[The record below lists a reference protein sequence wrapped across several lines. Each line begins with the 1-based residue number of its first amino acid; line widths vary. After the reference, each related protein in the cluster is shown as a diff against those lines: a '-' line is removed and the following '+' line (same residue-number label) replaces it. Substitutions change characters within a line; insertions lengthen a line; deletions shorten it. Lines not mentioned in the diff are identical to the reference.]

1 VGGYFGRSA
10 DGVQKAWLGD
20 LPGTPSLKP
29 DHVFVGTKY
38 IKSVALRSSC
48 HKIFSNDRP
57 AVRNRQARPWP
68 ARAEQGYHVGVKLL
82 NPDSGTFAELRR
94 AYLFADADDVQ
105 LARLSHSMQTVQLQ
119 HGEMLFHHDQPA
131 ERFFFLRAGQVKLFR
146 VSPDGHEK
154 IIEIIRPGQTFA
166 EAVMFVGPHGRYP
179 VSGEAISDCEL
190 FTFDQKNFL
199 QVLSE
204 SHEIGFGMLASMS
217 RRLHMLVN
225 QIDGLTL
232 QNATYRLVMY
242 LLEQTPRDTAAATD
256 VQLNTP
262 KNAIASRLAIQPET
276 FSRILGKLR
285 DQGLVA
291 VNGNQITLRNLKGL
305 RELVYLPA
313 AEQPRLC

>member
-1 VGGYFGRSA
+1 MSRMNHTNFTIDTLS
-10 DGVQKAWLGD
+10 
-20 LPGTPSLKP
+20 
-29 DHVFVGTKY
+29 
-38 IKSVALRSSC
+38 
-48 HKIFSNDRP
+48 
-57 AVRNRQARPWP
+57 
-68 ARAEQGYHVGVKLL
+68 
-82 NPDSGTFAELRR
+82 ELRQ
-94 AYLFADADDVQ
+94 AYLFADVDDAQ
-105 LARLSHSMQTVQLQ
+105 LVRLGRSIQNVQLQ
-119 HGEMLFHHDQPA
+119 HGDTLFHHGQPA
-131 ERFFFLRAGQVKLFR
+131 ERFFFLRTGQVKLFR

-179 VSGEAISDCEL
+179 VSCEAISDCAL
-190 FTFDQKNFL
+190 YALDQRAFL
-199 QVLSE
+199 QELAD
-204 SHEIGFGMLASMS
+204 SHEISFGMLASMS

-242 LLEQTPRDTAAATD
+242 LLEQTPRDATATTD
-256 VQLNTP
+256 LQLTTP

-291 VNGNQITLRNLKGL
+291 VHGNQITLCNLDGL

-313 AEQPRLC
+313 AEPPHPRLS

>member
-1 VGGYFGRSA
+1 MG
-10 DGVQKAWLGD
+10 
-20 LPGTPSLKP
+20 PGMNHTN
-29 DHVFVGTKY
+29 FT
-38 IKSVALRSSC
+38 IE
-48 HKIFSNDRP
+48 N
-57 AVRNRQARPWP
+57 
-68 ARAEQGYHVGVKLL
+68 L
-82 NPDSGTFAELRR
+82 NELRQ
-94 AYLFADADDVQ
+94 AYLFADADDAQ
-105 LARLSHSMQTVQLQ
+105 LARLSRSIQGLRLQ
-119 HGEMLFHHDQPA
+119 HGEMLFHHGQPA

-146 VSPDGHEK
+146 VSADGHEK

-179 VSGEAISDCEL
+179 VSCEAISDCEL
-190 FTFDQKNFL
+190 YAFDQKAFL
-199 QVLSE
+199 QELAE
-204 SHEIGFGMLASMS
+204 SHEISFGMLASMS

-225 QIDGLTL
+225 QIDSLTL

-242 LLEQTPRDTAAATD
+242 LLEQAPRDAAAATE

-291 VNGNQITLRNLKGL
+291 VHGNQITLRNLTGL

-313 AEQPRLC
+313 AEPPPRLY